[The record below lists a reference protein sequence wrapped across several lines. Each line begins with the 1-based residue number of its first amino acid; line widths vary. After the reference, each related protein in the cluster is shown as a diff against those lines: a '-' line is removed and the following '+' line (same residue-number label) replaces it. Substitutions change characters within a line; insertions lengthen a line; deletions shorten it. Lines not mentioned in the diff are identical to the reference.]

1 MRSSFE
7 NTLPPARVANKSL
20 GVWKWMLVHIQYL
33 IQGDFVVS
41 TDPQASGFLG
51 DNDNR

>member
-7 NTLPPARVANKSL
+7 NTLPLARVANKSL
-20 GVWKWMLVHIQYL
+20 GFGSGCSHQS
-33 IQGDFVVS
+33 QGDFVVS
-41 TDPQASGFLG
+41 TDPHASGFLG